1 MKLDICLVV
10 CDVFAL
16 EVLSIQQITEL
27 YVFAGRSS
35 QDQQSVF
42 NKS

>member
-16 EVLSIQQITEL
+16 EVLSIQQVREL
-27 YVFAGRSS
+27 SVGRTILA
-35 QDQQSVF
+35 
-42 NKS
+42 

>member
-16 EVLSIQQITEL
+16 EVLSIQQIREL
-27 YVFAGRSS
+27 SARPDDPRKKSAI
-35 QDQQSVF
+35 SV
-42 NKS
+42 S